1 MRMLHSLSVLLVTLV
16 PTVGIQRIFADD
28 NQPTETQNSKQP
40 RPGKT
45 PAFVRLTRDKNEK
58 LVALETAVVRY
69 VPKTPKDAEL
79 AVDLIGAI
87 HVADTTYYEQL
98 NKMFSG
104 YDAVLYEL
112 VAPSGTRIPKGTKVK
127 ASNAI
132 SGLQLS
138 MKRML
143 ELEFQLEQIDYSPKN
158 FVHADFSPQEFS
170 QSMKD
175 RGESFS
181 QMLFRMLG
189 QSLATQSKNS
199 NDANAALLF
208 ALFSQ
213 NRALKLKQVLAQ
225 QFEDLDGQLS
235 ILGGPQGSTII
246 TERNKRALTV
256 LKKEIKDG
264 KKKLA
269 IFYGAGHLADMERR
283 LIKDFAM
290 KRTQES
296 WVPAWSLKPPKKRQP
311 RQP

>member
-1 MRMLHSLSVLLVTLV
+1 MRILHSLALLLGTLV
-16 PTVGIQRIFADD
+16 PSAGIPSTFADD
-28 NQPTETQNSKQP
+28 NQTSQSRQQP
-40 RPGKT
+40 QADKT
-45 PAFVRLTRDKNEK
+45 PAFVRLTRDKEKK

-69 VPKTPKDAEL
+69 VPKTPTDTGL
-79 AVDLIGAI
+79 TVDLIGAI
-87 HVADTTYYEQL
+87 HVADKSYYAQL
-98 NKMFSG
+98 NKMFSR

-127 ASNAI
+127 ARNAI
-132 SGLQLS
+132 SGLQLT

-143 ELEFQLEQIDYSPKN
+143 ELEFQLEQVDYSPKN
-158 FVHADFSPQEFS
+158 FVHADFSPLEFS

-189 QSLATQSKNS
+189 QSLATQSKTN

-208 ALFSQ
+208 AFFSQ
-213 NRALKLKQVLAQ
+213 DRALKLKQVLAQ

-235 ILGGPQGSTII
+235 VLGGPQGSTII
-246 TERNKRALTV
+246 TERNKRALAV

-269 IFYGAGHLADMERR
+269 VFYGAGHLADMERR
-283 LIKDFAM
+283 LIEDFTM
-290 KRTQES
+290 KRKQES
-296 WVPAWSLKPPKKRQP
+296 WVSAWSLKPLSRRHTRQP
-311 RQP
+311 